1 MVPLVGLVV
10 RISRAG
16 MAAWLAAVLSG
27 CTTTPGVDVPEPVPS
42 AGSAERTPAGEAW
55 GVQRLPGKRATDYAP
70 AQRAGHRCTQ
80 ARANRSASLWRR
92 SLRLEPAAWR
102 KLQFSWWVDTLSSEA
117 TVAEVDRDDAAA
129 RLVLAFDGD
138 TTRLS
143 ARNQML
149 FELAQTLTGEP
160 PPYATLMYVWDAH
173 APVGTI
179 ITNGRSDR
187 IRKIVVESGPE
198 RLRHWRH
205 YERDAQADF
214 LAAFGE
220 APGTLIGMAF
230 MTDADNT
237 QSQVEACYG
246 PATLR

>member
-1 MVPLVGLVV
+1 MN
-10 RISRAG
+10 RIFPI
-16 MAAWLAAVLSG
+16 AAVAVVALLSG
-27 CTTTPGVDVPEPVPS
+27 CATVSTSVPATSPGETWS
-42 AGSAERTPAGEAW
+42 
-55 GVQRLPGKRATDYAP
+55 VQRLPGKRTTEYTP
-70 AQRAGHRCTQ
+70 AVRAGHRCTQ

-92 SLRLEPAAWR
+92 GMRLEPAAWR
-102 KLQFSWWVDTLSSEA
+102 SLQFSWWVDSLSPQA
-117 TVAEVDRDDAAA
+117 TVAEVDRDDASA

-138 TTRLS
+138 TARLS
-143 ARNQML
+143 PRNQML
-149 FELAQTLTGEP
+149 FELAHTLTGEA
-160 PPYATLMYVWDAH
+160 PPYATLMYVWDAS

-220 APGTLIGMAF
+220 APGALIGLAY

-237 QSQVEACYG
+237 QAQVEACYG

>member
-1 MVPLVGLVV
+1 MNRILHFAAVGLVALL
-10 RISRAG
+10 SAC
-16 MAAWLAAVLSG
+16 AVVPAPDPLSA
-27 CTTTPGVDVPEPVPS
+27 S
-42 AGSAERTPAGEAW
+42 GEAW
-55 GVQRLPGKRATDYAP
+55 SVQRLPGKRITEYTQAV
-70 AQRAGHRCTQ
+70 RGGHRCTQ

-92 SLRLEPAAWR
+92 GLRLEPAAWR
-102 KLQFSWWVDTLSSEA
+102 NLQFSWWVDSLSPQA
-117 TVAEVDRDDAAA
+117 TVAEVDRDDASA

-138 TTRLS
+138 ASRLS
-143 ARNQML
+143 PRNQML
-149 FELAQTLTGEP
+149 FELAHTLTGEA
-160 PPYATLMYVWDAH
+160 PPYATLMYVWDAS

-198 RLRHWRH
+198 RLQHWRH

-220 APGTLIGMAF
+220 PAGTLIGLAY

-237 QSQVEACYG
+237 QAQVEACYG

>member
-1 MVPLVGLVV
+1 MLLVRQLGRLASTVAALALVAGCATVPD
-10 RISRAG
+10 
-16 MAAWLAAVLSG
+16 AAS
-27 CTTTPGVDVPEPVPS
+27 PVPPGGPVRS
-42 AGSAERTPAGEAW
+42 PGEVW
-55 GVQRLPGKRATDYAP
+55 SVQRLPGKRLTEYTP
-70 AQRAGHRCTQ
+70 AVRAGQRCTQ
-80 ARANRSASLWRR
+80 AKADRSASLWRQL
-92 SLRLEPAAWR
+92 LRLEPKDWR
-102 KLQFSWWVDTLSSEA
+102 TLQFSWWVDTLSPGA
-117 TVAEVDRDDAAA
+117 TVADVDRDDASA

-138 TTRLS
+138 ATQLS

-149 FELAQTLTGEP
+149 FELAHTLTGEA
-160 PPYATLMYVWDAH
+160 PPYATLMYVWDAS

-187 IRKIVVESGPE
+187 IRKIVVESGPQ

-220 APGTLIGMAF
+220 APGALIGMAF

-237 QSQVEACYG
+237 QSRVEACYG
-246 PATLR
+246 PASLR

>member
-1 MVPLVGLVV
+1 MN
-10 RISRAG
+10 RI
-16 MAAWLAAVLSG
+16 LQIAAVGVVVALLCG
-27 CTTTPGVDVPEPVPS
+27 CAARP
-42 AGSAERTPAGEAW
+42 TPADLPATAPGETW
-55 GVQRLPGKRATDYAP
+55 SVQRLPGKRITEYTP
-70 AQRAGHRCTQ
+70 AMRAGHRCTQ

-92 SLRLEPAAWR
+92 ILRLEPQDWR
-102 KLQFSWWVDTLSSEA
+102 KLQFSWWVDSLSPEA

-138 TTRLS
+138 TARLS
-143 ARNQML
+143 SRNQML
-149 FELAQTLTGEP
+149 FELAHTLTGEA

-173 APVGTI
+173 LPVGTI

-187 IRKIVVESGPE
+187 IRKIVLESGPA

-220 APGTLIGMAF
+220 APGTLIGMAY

-237 QSQVEACYG
+237 QAQVEACYG

>member
-1 MVPLVGLVV
+1 MN
-10 RISRAG
+10 RIFHISA
-16 MAAWLAAVLSG
+16 AAVAALLCG
-27 CTTTPGVDVPEPVPS
+27 CVTVSTPDPVTAPGGIWS
-42 AGSAERTPAGEAW
+42 A
-55 GVQRLPGKRATDYAP
+55 QHLPGKRTTDYTP
-70 AQRAGHRCTQ
+70 ALRAGHRCTQ

-102 KLQFSWWVDTLSSEA
+102 KLQFSWWVDTLSPGA

-138 TTRLS
+138 TARLS

-149 FELAQTLTGEP
+149 FELAHTLTGEP
-160 PPYATLMYVWDAH
+160 PPYATLMYVWDAA
-173 APVGTI
+173 APIGTI
-179 ITNGRSDR
+179 ITSGRSDR
-187 IRKIVVESGPE
+187 IRKIVVESGPT
-198 RLRHWRH
+198 RLHHWQH

-220 APGTLIGMAF
+220 APGALIGMAF

-237 QSQVEACYG
+237 QSRAEACYG
-246 PATLR
+246 PASLR